1 MVNYIVRRL
10 LITVPLVLGVG
21 TLVFSLLHLVP
32 GDPVM
37 AMFADSGGASAEQI
51 EQVRHVLGLDRPL
64 HIQYLDW
71 MGKVLRGDLG
81 QSIMT
86 GHDVTE
92 LILSNMPS
100 TIQLTVAG
108 MSLAI
113 VLGVTLGIIAALKRG
128 TWIDNLTMLVAVSG
142 VAAPSFWLGMVLLY
156 VFGVQLRWFP
166 ITQGTDLRR
175 LVLPGIAL
183 GFEAS
188 AVIARLVRSS
198 MLETMGQDYIRT
210 AYAKGLATRAVI
222 IRHALRNSLIP
233 VITIVGMQFGWL
245 LSGAVIIEFVFARR
259 GLGQLVVEAL
269 RARDF
274 PLAQGCI
281 LFIAVIYVLVNLAVD
296 VLYGV
301 IDPRISHQ

>member
-1 MVNYIVRRL
+1 MVNYVVRRL
-10 LITVPLVLGVG
+10 VMTVPLMLGVA
-21 TLVFSLLHLVP
+21 TLVFLLLHLVP
-32 GDPVM
+32 GDPVI
-37 AMFADSGGASAEQI
+37 AMFRDSGGATAEQI
-51 EQVRHVLGLDRPL
+51 QQVRHVLGLDRPL
-64 HIQYLDW
+64 YIQYLNW
-71 MGKVLRGDLG
+71 MVKVLRGDLG
-81 QSIMT
+81 QSITT
-86 GHDVTE
+86 GHDVTG

-113 VLGVTLGIIAALKRG
+113 AFGVFMGIIAALKHG
-128 TWIDNLTMLVAVSG
+128 TWIDNATMFVAVSG
-142 VAAPSFWLGMVLLY
+142 VAAPSFWLSMVLLY
-156 VFGVQLRWFP
+156 VFSVQLRWFP
-166 ITQGTDLRR
+166 ITQGTDLQR
-175 LVLPGIAL
+175 LVLPAAAL

-210 AYAKGLATRAVI
+210 AFAKGLVTPAVI

-233 VITIVGMQFGWL
+233 VVTMVGMQFGWL

-259 GLGQLVVEAL
+259 GIGQLVVEAL

-281 LFIAVIYVLVNLAVD
+281 LFIAVIYVMGNLAVD

-301 IDPRISHQ
+301 IDPRISYQ

>member
-1 MVNYIVRRL
+1 
-10 LITVPLVLGVG
+10 
-21 TLVFSLLHLVP
+21 
-32 GDPVM
+32 
-37 AMFADSGGASAEQI
+37 
-51 EQVRHVLGLDRPL
+51 
-64 HIQYLDW
+64 
-71 MGKVLRGDLG
+71 
-81 QSIMT
+81 
-86 GHDVTE
+86 
-92 LILSNMPS
+92 
-100 TIQLTVAG
+100 
-108 MSLAI
+108 
-113 VLGVTLGIIAALKRG
+113 
-128 TWIDNLTMLVAVSG
+128 
-142 VAAPSFWLGMVLLY
+142 MVLLY

-175 LVLPGIAL
+175 LVLPAVAL

-210 AYAKGLATRAVI
+210 AFAKGLATKTVI
-222 IRHALRNSLIP
+222 VRHALRNSLIP

-259 GLGQLVVEAL
+259 GIGQLVLEAL

-281 LFIAVIYVLVNLAVD
+281 LFIAVIYVMVNLAVD

-301 IDPRISHQ
+301 IDPRINHQ